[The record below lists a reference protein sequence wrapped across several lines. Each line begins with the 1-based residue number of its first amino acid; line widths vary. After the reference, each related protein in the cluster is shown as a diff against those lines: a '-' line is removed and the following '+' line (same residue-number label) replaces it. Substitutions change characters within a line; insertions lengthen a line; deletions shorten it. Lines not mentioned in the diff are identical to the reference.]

1 MSKAFVV
8 KTNCGQWTTD
18 DRLTFKSP

>member
-8 KTNCGQWTTD
+8 LKQCAT
-18 DRLTFKSP
+18 